1 MHAVVQ
7 AALAGSRPG
16 ASPMGLAA
24 ALVALII
31 LVSGCTEKLPTEAP
45 ALPAVPMI
53 AVVPDSVQAVFAA
66 HCIKCHGRTDPLAGL
81 DLDSSRDSWLAL
93 VNVRSNEDAT
103 FFRVAPF
110 DTLDSWL
117 VMKLKNDP
125 RIVDSQMPLG
135 DPPLPQRTIAVITGW
150 IAQGAPADSIELPA
164 ARWLARD

>member
-1 MHAVVQ
+1 MRLPF
-7 AALAGSRPG
+7 AAFLAGVLLLG
-16 ASPMGLAA
+16 
-24 ALVALII
+24 
-31 LVSGCTEKLPTEAP
+31 GCTEKLPTETP
-45 ALPAVPMI
+45 PLPVPVPMI
-53 AVVPDSVQAVFAA
+53 AVTPDSVQAVFAA
-66 HCIKCHGRTDPLAGL
+66 HCIKCHGGTDPLAGQ

-93 VNVRSNEDAT
+93 VNVRSNEDTT

-135 DPPLPQRTIAVITGW
+135 DPPLPQAKISVITGW

>member
-1 MHAVVQ
+1 
-7 AALAGSRPG
+7 
-16 ASPMGLAA
+16 
-24 ALVALII
+24 
-31 LVSGCTEKLPTEAP
+31 
-45 ALPAVPMI
+45 MI

-66 HCIKCHGRTDPLAGL
+66 HCIKCHGGTDPLAGQ

-93 VNVRSNEDAT
+93 VNVRSNEDTT

-135 DPPLPQRTIAVITGW
+135 DPPLPQKTIAVITGW

>member
-1 MHAVVQ
+1 
-7 AALAGSRPG
+7 
-16 ASPMGLAA
+16 
-24 ALVALII
+24 
-31 LVSGCTEKLPTEAP
+31 
-45 ALPAVPMI
+45 MI
-53 AVVPDSVQAVFAA
+53 AVVPDSVQAVFTA
-66 HCIKCHGRTDPLAGL
+66 HCIKCHGGTDPLAGQ

-93 VNVRSNEDAT
+93 VNVRSNEDTT

-135 DPPLPQRTIAVITGW
+135 DPPLPQAKITVITGW

-164 ARWLARD
+164 ARSLAAR

>member
-1 MHAVVQ
+1 MRLLFAAVLSG
-7 AALAGSRPG
+7 ALL
-16 ASPMGLAA
+16 LA
-24 ALVALII
+24 
-31 LVSGCTEKLPTEAP
+31 GCTEKLPTETP
-45 ALPAVPMI
+45 VEVVVPRI
-53 AVVPDSVQAVFAA
+53 AVTPDSVQAVFTA

-125 RIVDSQMPLG
+125 RIQGSQMPLG
-135 DPPLPQRTIAVITGW
+135 DPPLPRATIAVITGW